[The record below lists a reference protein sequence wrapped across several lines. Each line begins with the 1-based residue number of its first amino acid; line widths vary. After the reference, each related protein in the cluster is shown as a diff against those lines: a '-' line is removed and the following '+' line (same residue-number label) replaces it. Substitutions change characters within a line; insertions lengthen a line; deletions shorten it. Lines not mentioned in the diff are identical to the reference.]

1 MKTTFRDLW
10 PNAISSFFLYLVS
23 SILLGSLAAFLEA
36 TGAEA
41 RTIVLWIVALV
52 LPVHFCIYAIKR
64 SFKADH
70 RVRSPEPADGRQN
83 TKATAAGGD
92 ES

>member
-23 SILLGSLAAFLEA
+23 SILLGSLAAVLEA

-52 LPVHFCIYAIKR
+52 LPVHCCIYAIKR
-64 SFKADH
+64 FFKADH
-70 RVRSPEPADGRQN
+70 RVRSSEPANGRQN